1 MNGARCRNRT
11 GTPLPAR
18 DFKSLVSTDF
28 TNRASDFS
36 AKLRRWRRVPE
47 SNRTRRICNPLHNRF
62 VNAPFEANLGAGNET
77 RTRDPDLGKVVLYQL
92 SYSRI
97 ADDCLSE
104 TGALYVEKLSGQN
117 NFYHSA
123 FNRLAFRQLSSRQ
136 IVLQRC
142 TLLGMALPCQPV
154 IPPGVVALAGYAGLT
169 NVRPSC
175 NYVVGRQPHDKG
187 GKELLLV
194 ASTRD

>member
-1 MNGARCRNRT
+1 MDFYGARGRNRT

-28 TNRASDFS
+28 TNRASES
-36 AKLRRWRRVPE
+36 STRLRRRWRRVPE

-97 ADDCLSE
+97 AEDCLTE
-104 TGALYVEKLSGQN
+104 TGALYVEKPDGQN
-117 NFYHSA
+117 NFYRPA
-123 FNRLAFRQLSSRQ
+123 FNRLA
-136 IVLQRC
+136 I
-142 TLLGMALPCQPV
+142 
-154 IPPGVVALAGYAGLT
+154 
-169 NVRPSC
+169 
-175 NYVVGRQPHDKG
+175 RQPPCIQQCDRRASLAPDPRVCRYGSSDSDRLVCLGLASSIHH
-187 GKELLLV
+187 V
-194 ASTRD
+194 ASGESQVDFSPGLA